1 MPRTDQPR
9 TEGAFAIRGS
19 ESPQRREPSH
29 TGHLLT
35 VIAPGVLWIVIF
47 LVLPSAYLMTIA
59 FMTNGTYGL
68 PQMPLT
74 LEAFKQLA
82 GFGFLGWSPGNLYTL
97 VRSVW
102 QTVLS
107 TGLVIVMAY
116 PIAYYITTAP
126 ARLRPLMLLLVVVP
140 SWTNQVIR
148 AIGWMNILS
157 PGAPVSNFAASMGLI
172 PPQMGLFPSKFA
184 VVIGLVYNFLPFM
197 VLSLYAVFEKLDH
210 AQIDAARD
218 LRAGPIRTF
227 IHAVL
232 PQTLPGLLAGTVLV
246 SIPAFGMYVIPELL
260 GGGKSMM
267 LGNLVAR
274 QFSAAS
280 NWPLGAA
287 GALIMIVA
295 TLAGL
300 LVLRRLGKKLGG
312 DSQVV
317 L

>member
-1 MPRTDQPR
+1 MPRTQDAR
-9 TEGAFAIRGS
+9 TQGAFATRAS
-19 ESPQRREPSH
+19 ESPKRREPSH
-29 TGHLLT
+29 FGHLMA
-35 VIAPGVLWIVIF
+35 VISPGVIWIVVF

-68 PQMPLT
+68 PRMPLT
-74 LEAFKQLA
+74 LEAFKELA

-97 VRSVW
+97 IRSIW

-107 TGLVIVMAY
+107 TSLVIVMAY
-116 PIAYYITTAP
+116 PIAYYITRAP
-126 ARLRPLMLLLVVVP
+126 ARMRPLMLLAVVVP

-157 PGAPVSNFAASMGLI
+157 PGSPVSDLAASMGLI
-172 PPQMGLFPSKFA
+172 PAQMGLFPSKFA
-184 VVIGLVYNFLPFM
+184 VVVGLVYNFLPFM
-197 VLSLYAVFEKLDH
+197 VLPLYAVFEKLDY

-274 QFSAAS
+274 QFAAAS

-287 GALIMIVA
+287 GALIMIIA
-295 TLAGL
+295 TLLGL
-300 LVLRRLGKKLGG
+300 LVLRRMGKKLGG